1 MFTTDRLILRG
12 MRDSDLNDL
21 LNLYGDERVAP
32 WVTEDYVV
40 PKHENHKRWLIN
52 WMESALLSCVI
63 EEKLKDPFASRF
75 VGVIGFVAPA
85 DRKNRNA
92 VLFITLSPDKWGK
105 GYGFEAINF
114 LVDYAFF
121 DMGMHR
127 VSLTA
132 FEGNDR
138 AIELY
143 RRIGFVEEGRHRKI
157 NWIKGAWRDTFYFG
171 ILEDEWAEKKKQQ
184 AVTDGSRS
192 T

>member
-1 MFTTDRLILRG
+1 MLNTERLILRG
-12 MRDSDLNDL
+12 MKSSDLDDL
-21 LNLYGDERVAP
+21 LKLYGDERVAP

-40 PKHENHKRWLIN
+40 PKHENYKKWLTT

-63 EEKLKDPFASRF
+63 EEKPDITRSASESNLDSTPF
-75 VGVIGFVAPA
+75 VGVIGFVNPA

-92 VLFITLSPDKWGK
+92 VLFITLSPEKWGK
-105 GYGFEAINF
+105 GYGFEAINY

-127 VSLTA
+127 VSLTV

-143 RRIGFVEEGRHRKI
+143 RRM
-157 NWIKGAWRDTFYFG
+157 
-171 ILEDEWAEKKKQQ
+171 
-184 AVTDGSRS
+184 
-192 T
+192 